1 MEEAADTVNNAHKRQ
16 LRRGL
21 SAIGG
26 FLLVFSGV
34 IYAGFEFPGF
44 APGNLFYSPYYFVIA
59 AIVFFIGRTY
69 IKEKRM
75 IWNSIG
81 FFERSGL
88 TTMHDVPNE
97 DVGMTHMSYNT
108 PDGERHQIKH
118 THPFA
123 IPSEEGYDNVY
134 LTPKNTV
141 NALNPARLWKNSS
154 GFNPDVKKQL
164 TDLYEQM
171 KKVWPQANALDPDFL
186 TVEETEN
193 DDPDTLMQ
201 EFDHHVSDIRKGFMG
216 KTGLKENWFYI
227 LAGVTI
233 GAMVITF
240 AFMGLGVNFGT
251 VFAR

>member
-1 MEEAADTVNNAHKRQ
+1 MNNSRKRQ
-16 LRRGL
+16 LRRL
-21 SAIGG
+21 MSALAGI
-26 FLLVFSGV
+26 LLIFSGV
-34 IYAGFEFPGF
+34 VYAGVQFPF
-44 APGNLFYSPYYFVIA
+44 FDARSPLYSPYYFVIA
-59 AIVFFIGRTY
+59 AVVLFAARQY

-88 TTMHDVPNE
+88 TTMHDVPSE
-97 DVGMTHMSYNT
+97 DVGMTHISYNT

-118 THPFA
+118 SHPFA

-141 NALNPARLWKNSS
+141 NALNPARLWKNHA
-154 GFNPDVKKQL
+154 GFSPDIRKQL

-171 KKVWPQANALDPDFL
+171 KKVWPQADALDPDFL
-186 TVEETEN
+186 TVIETEN

-216 KTGLKENWFYI
+216 KTGLKENWFFI
-227 LAGVTI
+227 LAGVLI
-233 GAMVITF
+233 GMMAVTF
-240 AFMGLGVNFGT
+240 VFMGIGVNFGT